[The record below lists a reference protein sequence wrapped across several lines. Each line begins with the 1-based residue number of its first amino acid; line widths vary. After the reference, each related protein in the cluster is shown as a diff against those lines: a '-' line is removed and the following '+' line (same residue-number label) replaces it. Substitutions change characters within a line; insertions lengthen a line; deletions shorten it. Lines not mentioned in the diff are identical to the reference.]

1 MIMPSIILS
10 FVGNQDPYANTN
22 TEGSVLTLVRYLLA
36 EQRSLSRVML
46 LYTIDTEQNAIDTQ
60 AMLTSTPFNLAAE
73 AIALLPVSET
83 LSHDPVSQLLAAQE
97 VRRLLDQLKPVL
109 TAEDTLECNA
119 SSGTPALKSA
129 WGIVQAAGYADLH
142 IWQVRNPQKMHPGQL
157 QVFKDDVNSLKNE
170 FDLKVIKQ
178 QVADY
183 NYSGALTSL
192 ESTCLSTESLVALLR
207 YGFYRLSLDFDRA
220 YNALAAIAPEINS
233 QWLSELAPLR
243 QKQRQA
249 LLKEAYF
256 NALIKLKNQR
266 YAEFLVMLSG
276 LQENV
281 LRFLVMKQV
290 GLQVSGK
297 YADAEQSWQ
306 QIQQWEQGK
315 LYQHLQHYKLPKGRA
330 LRLHAGISRYT
341 LIAILDYYPQFAA
354 IMQPLN
360 ELNDY
365 CDRRNASVHEFEGVS
380 EIEEEAKVLANLRQ
394 VIKQVAGTP
403 GTNPFDQLNQQI
415 DQLLERSR

>member
-1 MIMPSIILS
+1 
-10 FVGNQDPYANTN
+10 
-22 TEGSVLTLVRYLLA
+22 
-36 EQRSLSRVML
+36 
-46 LYTIDTEQNAIDTQ
+46 
-60 AMLTSTPFNLAAE
+60 
-73 AIALLPVSET
+73 
-83 LSHDPVSQLLAAQE
+83 
-97 VRRLLDQLKPVL
+97 
-109 TAEDTLECNA
+109 
-119 SSGTPALKSA
+119 
-129 WGIVQAAGYADLH
+129 
-142 IWQVRNPQKMHPGQL
+142 MHPGQL

-306 QIQQWEQGK
+306 QIQQLEQGK
-315 LYQHLQHYKLPKGRA
+315 LYQHLQHYKLPKGGA